1 MFVRPAL
8 ELIVKRIFWV
18 VKVKDAVL
26 PQSLFHCSS
35 VRGTAN
41 SAPVFFFSFLFSI
54 YGFAKRYQFVC
65 LFCCLVFSCVCECVC
80 ESLAVLLSV
89 FWLPALCAAPAV
101 TDGEQPTP
109 RLTGPY

>member
-8 ELIVKRIFWV
+8 EWIFKRIVWV
-18 VKVKDAVL
+18 VKVQDAVL
-26 PQSLFHCSS
+26 SQSLFHCSS
-35 VRGTAN
+35 VRRRGTADN
-41 SAPVFFFSFLFSI
+41 APVFSFLFSI
-54 YGFAKRYQFVC
+54 YRFAKRYQFVC
-65 LFCCLVFSCVCECVC
+65 LFCCLVFSCECVC
-80 ESLAVLLSV
+80 EYLAVLLSV

>member
-26 PQSLFHCSS
+26 PQSPFHCSS
-35 VRGTAN
+35 VRRRGTAD
-41 SAPVFFFSFLFSI
+41 SAPVLFSI
-54 YGFAKRYQFVC
+54 YGFAKWYQFVC

-101 TDGEQPTP
+101 TDGE
-109 RLTGPY
+109 